1 MRRCALL
8 VCLAASVSPAFAAK
22 RVTVEQLQQVL
33 SAIHAKPDA
42 EIALQLSALQ
52 LTERLDTAKLQQLEG
67 SLPGPQAR
75 QALTALADLSAFLSV
90 PQQEIPATPAPDLAE
105 QRRILA
111 LTVTYVSKTL
121 HQLPNF
127 SATRITTSFQDLPE
141 GYEKGGTVFSP
152 AQPLAKAGTA
162 SATVFYRDGGEVVN
176 ASAKKGKKGDSAQGL
191 STSGEFGPILATTL
205 LDAAHSKLAWG
216 HWEQDQ
222 SGPVAIPVAVFDY
235 SVPKDKSHYEV
246 SFCCFVAGEADP
258 NDLHPFH
265 EIAGYHGEITV
276 DPATGTV
283 LRVTAQADLKPSDP
297 LVRADIMV
305 EYGAVE
311 LGGSSYTCPLKS
323 VSVSQAD
330 VADMAVQRIQFSP
343 GHLQTLLNDAAFE
356 QYHLFHADARLLAA
370 SEGLPSEQPA
380 IPPSANT
387 STADASTPNPP
398 TPRELPK
405 APQNSPPVT
414 STVTNTASSPTQP
427 STPTTEASATAPP
440 PEPAAAQPTAEPAFD
455 VPSLSTRNQA
465 QVPVFKATSEAVVV
479 DIVVT
484 KGHDEPVTGLRKE
497 DFQIREDGKPQPVD
511 FFEEHAPD
519 NAPAVPLPQMPPNV
533 FTNQPVVPPGDSV
546 NVLLLDSLN
555 TDRGDQAFVQQ
566 QILKYLKTM
575 DPSTRIA
582 VFALSSKLR
591 MVQGFSSDSSVLQAS
606 LKDPNSGA
614 ATTTTAMSRSLQDK
628 LDDQD
633 EIANLSAVQM
643 SPIGIQAVQAS
654 QANHAIYQADQ
665 RVKMTLEAMNLIA
678 RYLAGIPGRKN
689 LIWFSGSFPISVF
702 PDAKTMLSS
711 DTLRQYGPAIRQTAD
726 LLTLSKI
733 AVYPVGAEGVV
744 TEHPMEASNAVPTN
758 TEGPSADNR
767 MAASTSQRQSDVTAP
782 YSAEQSA
789 RAAKISAMEQLAADT
804 GGQAI
809 LNTNDLDKAIARAVQ
824 NGSHYYTLV
833 YTPTDKEM
841 DGKYRRIEVKLHGA
855 KYKLS
860 YRRGYYA
867 DAAARDSAS
876 SRSSNL
882 DSSDDATTADPLR
895 HLLARGMPSST
906 QLLYGVRVLPA
917 TSQPASTA
925 PHAGGNTSLTG
936 PLIRYSIDFLIRW
949 TDVDLQLTPQ
959 GNHAGKLQLGVI
971 AYGRDGKPVNWVG
984 VSQIMNL
991 NPATFAAIQK
1001 SGIPAHLE
1009 IDLPSQDVYLATGV
1023 YDWASGTAGT
1033 LEVPLNFLQ
1042 AQTKPAVPQTSQA
1055 KPN

>member
-1 MRRCALL
+1 MRRCVLL
-8 VCLAASVSPAFAAK
+8 VCLAAMVSPALAAR

-33 SAIHAKPDA
+33 SAIHSKPDA
-42 EIALQLSALQ
+42 QIALQLSDLQ
-52 LTERLDTAKLQQLEG
+52 LTERLSTGKLLQLEG
-67 SLPGPQAR
+67 NLSGPQAR
-75 QALTALADLSAFLSV
+75 QALTALADLSAFLSL
-90 PQQEIPATPAPDLAE
+90 PPAELPATPAPGVAE

-111 LTVTYVSKTL
+111 LTVNYVSKTF

-141 GYEKGGTVFSP
+141 GYEKGGTVFLP
-152 AQPLAKAGTA
+152 PQPLAKVGTA
-162 SATVFYRDGGEVVN
+162 SATVFYRDGAEVVN
-176 ASAKKGKKGDSAQGL
+176 ASLKKGKKGDSVQGL

-216 HWEQDQ
+216 HWEQNEA
-222 SGPVAIPVAVFDY
+222 VPVAVFDY
-235 SVPKDKSHYEV
+235 SVPKEKSQYEV
-246 SFCCFVAGEADP
+246 SYCCFVKDFGTRPEDP
-258 NDLHPFH
+258 YHQ
-265 EIAGYHGEITV
+265 IAGYHGEIAV

-283 LRVTAQADLKPSDP
+283 LRVTARADLKPTDP

-305 EYGAVE
+305 EYGPVE
-311 LGGSSYTCPLKS
+311 LGGNSYICPLKS

-356 QYHLFHADARLLAA
+356 QYHLFHADAHIVAA
-370 SEGLPSEQPA
+370 SEGLPSEQLA
-380 IPPSANT
+380 NSPPGTAS
-387 STADASTPNPP
+387 SADASTPSPP
-398 TPRELPK
+398 TPSDLSK
-405 APQNSPPVT
+405 APENSAPVAT
-414 STVTNTASSPTQP
+414 AADSTVSLPQP
-427 STPTTEASATAPP
+427 SSLTTKASATTPA
-440 PEPAAAQPTAEPAFD
+440 PEPAPAQPTPEPDFD
-455 VPSLSTRNQA
+455 VPSLSTRSQN
-465 QVPVFKATSEAVVV
+465 QVPTFKATSEAVVV

-497 DFQIREDGKPQPVD
+497 DFQITEDGKPQSANY
-511 FFEEHAPD
+511 FEEHAPD
-519 NAPAVPLPQMPPNV
+519 NAPAAPLPQMPPNV
-533 FTNQPVVPPGDSV
+533 FTNQPVAPPGDSV

-575 DPSTRIA
+575 DPGTRIA
-582 VFALSSKLR
+582 VFSLSSKLR
-591 MVQGFSSDSSVLQAS
+591 MVQGFSSDSSVLQAA
-606 LKDPNSGA
+606 LKDPNSGT

-654 QANHAIYQADQ
+654 QANHAAYQADQ

-689 LIWFSGSFPISVF
+689 LIWFSGSFPISIF
-702 PDAKTMLSS
+702 PNAKERLSS

-733 AVYPVGAEGVV
+733 AVYPIGAEGVV

-758 TEGPSADNR
+758 TEGVSSDGR
-767 MAASTSQRQSDVTAP
+767 MAGSTSQRQGDPTAP

-809 LNTNDLDKAIARAVQ
+809 LNANDLNKAIARAVQ

-841 DGKYRRIEVKLHGA
+841 NGKYRRIEIKLNGA

-867 DAAARDSAS
+867 DAAAKDAS
-876 SRSSNL
+876 SAPSSP
-882 DSSDDATTADPLR
+882 SDDATTDADPLR

-917 TSQPASTA
+917 TPQPAATA
-925 PHAGGNTSLTG
+925 PHAGGNTSLTE
-936 PLIRYSIDFLIRW
+936 PLTRYSVDFLIRW

-971 AYGRDGKPVNWVG
+971 AYGHDGKPVNWVG
-984 VSQIMNL
+984 ISQIMNI
-991 NPATFAAIQK
+991 NPPTFAAIQK

-1009 IDLPSQDVYLATGV
+1009 IDLPNQDVYLATGV
-1023 YDWASGTAGT
+1023 YDWASQKAGT
-1033 LEVPLNFLQ
+1033 LEIPLNLLQ
-1042 AQTKPAVPQTSQA
+1042 AQSAEPATPPTQTKP
-1055 KPN
+1055 N

>member
-1 MRRCALL
+1 MRRCVLL
-8 VCLAASVSPAFAAK
+8 ICLAATVSPAFAAK
-22 RVTVEQLQQVL
+22 RVTVEQLQQLL
-33 SAIHAKPDA
+33 SAIHGKPDA
-42 EIALQLSALQ
+42 QIATQLSDLQ
-52 LTERLDTAKLQQLEG
+52 LTERLSTVKLLQLEENL
-67 SLPGPQAR
+67 SGPQAH
-75 QALTALADLSAFLSV
+75 QALTALADLSAFLSL
-90 PQQEIPATPAPDLAE
+90 PPAEIPATPAPDVAE

-152 AQPLAKAGTA
+152 AQPLTQARIA

-216 HWEQDQ
+216 HWEQGDA
-222 SGPVAIPVAVFDY
+222 GPVAVFDY
-235 SVPKDKSHYEV
+235 AVPKEKSHYEV
-246 SFCCFVAGEADP
+246 SYCCFVAGEADP

-265 EIAGYHGEITV
+265 EIAGYHGEIAV

-283 LRVTAQADLKPSDP
+283 LRVTARANLKPTDP

-305 EYGAVE
+305 EYGPVE

-330 VADMAVQRIQFSP
+330 VANMAVQRIQFSP
-343 GHLQTLLNDAAFE
+343 GHLQTLLNNAAFE
-356 QYHLFHADARLLAA
+356 QYHLFHADAHILAA
-370 SEGLPSEQPA
+370 SESLPSEQPA

-387 STADASTPNPP
+387 SAADASTPNPP
-398 TPRELPK
+398 AARDLSK
-405 APQNSPPVT
+405 APENSTPATPTVAQHRQLTDSPP
-414 STVTNTASSPTQP
+414 PPRPKHPQP
-427 STPTTEASATAPP
+427 APA
-440 PEPAAAQPTAEPAFD
+440 PEPAAAQPTADPAFD
-455 VPSLSTRNQA
+455 VPSLSTRSQS
-465 QVPVFKATSEAVVV
+465 QVPVFKASSEAVVV
-479 DIVVT
+479 DVVVT

-497 DFQIREDGKPQPVD
+497 DFQIAEDGKPQLANY
-511 FFEEHAPD
+511 FEEHAPD
-519 NAPAVPLPQMPPNV
+519 DAPAVPLPQMPPNV
-533 FTNQPVVPPGDSV
+533 FTNQPSVPPGDSV

-555 TDRGDQAFVQQ
+555 TDRGDQAYVQQ

-575 DPSTRIA
+575 DPGTRIA

-591 MVQGFSSDSSVLQAS
+591 MVQGFSSDSSVLQAT

-614 ATTTTAMSRSLQDK
+614 ATATTAMSRSLQDK

-633 EIANLSAVQM
+633 EIANLSAAQM

-654 QANHAIYQADQ
+654 QANHASYQADQ

-689 LIWFSGSFPISVF
+689 LLWFSGSFPISVF

-733 AVYPVGAEGVV
+733 AVYPIGAEGVV

-767 MAASTSQRQSDVTAP
+767 MAASTSQRQPDVTAP
-782 YSAEQSA
+782 YAAEQSA

-809 LNTNDLDKAIARAVQ
+809 LNANDLNKAIARAVQ

-833 YTPTDKEM
+833 YTPTDKDM
-841 DGKYRRIEVKLHGA
+841 DGKYRRIEIKLNGA

-867 DAAARDSAS
+867 DAAARDAAS
-876 SRSSNL
+876 SSSSALN
-882 DSSDDATTADPLR
+882 STDDATTTADPLR

-906 QLLYGVRVLPA
+906 QLLYGVRV
-917 TSQPASTA
+917 TSSHTPTRLDRAARRRQHQPHRPTHSLLCRLSHPLDRCRSTA
-925 PHAGGNTSLTG
+925 HSTRQPRRKTPARRDRLRPRRQAGELGRRKSDHEHQPHNLRRNSKVRHPRA
-936 PLIRYSIDFLIRW
+936 P
-949 TDVDLQLTPQ
+949 
-959 GNHAGKLQLGVI
+959 
-971 AYGRDGKPVNWVG
+971 RDR
-984 VSQIMNL
+984 
-991 NPATFAAIQK
+991 PA
-1001 SGIPAHLE
+1001 
-1009 IDLPSQDVYLATGV
+1009 
-1023 YDWASGTAGT
+1023 
-1033 LEVPLNFLQ
+1033 
-1042 AQTKPAVPQTSQA
+1042 
-1055 KPN
+1055 